1 MPSETIFIT
10 ASDMARLRQMT
21 EARYLAQVAQRP
33 GVHIANQTAQLEALL
48 RLEAEL
54 DRAEVVEPD
63 EIPDDVVTMNSH
75 VRLRDI
81 ESGQEMNYRLVFPA
95 QAWGRPGALSVLSPL
110 GTALLGYRVGDTLR
124 AKTPGGERQLQVL
137 ELLHQPEWNERIA

>member
-21 EARYLAQVAQRP
+21 EARYLAHVAQQP
-33 GVHIANQTAQLEALL
+33 GVHIVNEAGRLEALL

-63 EIPDDVVTMNSH
+63 EIPDDVITMNSH
-75 VRLRDI
+75 VRLRDVDT
-81 ESGQEMNYRLVFPA
+81 GQEMSYRLVFPA
-95 QAWGRPGALSVLSPL
+95 QAWGKPDALSVLSPL
-110 GTALLGYRVGDTLR
+110 GTALLGYRTGDTLR
-124 AKTPGGERQLQVL
+124 ARTPGGERNLQVL
-137 ELLHQPEWNERIA
+137 ELLHQPEWKERIA